1 MSRVAKKPIILPQ
14 GVAVEVS
21 AEGVSVTGPL
31 GTLQVA
37 GHPAVGI
44 EVADGVVQCKPVS
57 GVAQANALSG
67 TLRAVVANMVTGV
80 SKGFE
85 RKLNLVG
92 VGYRAQ
98 AQGDVLNL
106 TLGFSHPIAYKLP
119 KGVTATTATQTE
131 IVIKGI
137 DRQQVGQ
144 VAAEVRAYRPPEP
157 YKGKGVRYVDEV
169 VVIKE
174 TKKKK

>member
-1 MSRVAKKPIILPQ
+1 MSRVAKKPIVLPP
-14 GVAVEVS
+14 GVTVGLS
-21 AEGVSVTGPL
+21 AELISVKGPL
-31 GTLQVA
+31 GALDFA
-37 GHPAVGI
+37 SHPAVIVEQEG
-44 EVADGVVQCKPVS
+44 GSLLCKPVE
-57 GVAQANALSG
+57 GVAQSDALSG
-67 TLRAVVANMVTGV
+67 TIRAVVANMVTGV

-98 AQGDVLNL
+98 VQGDTLNL
-106 TLGFSHPIAYKLP
+106 TLGFSHPVAYQLP
-119 KGVTATTATQTE
+119 KGISAATPTQTE

-137 DRQQVGQ
+137 DRQLVGQ
-144 VAAEVRAYRPPEP
+144 VAAEVRAYRKPEP
-157 YKGKGVRYVDEV
+157 YKGKGVRYADEV